1 MSLQKI
7 EESIREMQQAEI
19 PPEVPFSS
27 ETLVRTRLDFAQ
39 RCFTNAQELTRLMD
53 QKANYILA
61 AVGLLT
67 AALGS
72 LASKALEITPD
83 SAWLWLKPAGAVFTL
98 AYMLIAFATIYN
110 ATRVYIAT
118 PHSLRPRTPAPGL
131 LFPLMLLERFRTDA
145 GPDEELYFD
154 KLSALTP
161 NDILLDYSNQITE
174 VSHIYQSKQQRVNL
188 SIGLFRGLI
197 GCWIVTLLLLL
208 AIIVLPH

>member
-1 MSLQKI
+1 MSLPKV
-7 EESIREMQQAEI
+7 EESIREIQQAEI
-19 PPEVPFSS
+19 PLDIPFSS
-27 ETLVRTRLDFAQ
+27 EALARTRLDFAQ

-72 LASKALEITPD
+72 LASRALEITPD
-83 SAWLWLKPAGAVFTL
+83 ANWLWLKPAGAVFTV

-118 PHSLRPRTPAPGL
+118 PHSLRPRTSAPGL
-131 LFPLMLLERFRTDA
+131 LFPLMLLERFRTDT

-154 KLSALTP
+154 KLSVLTP
-161 NDILLDYSNQITE
+161 KDILRDYSNQIVE
-174 VSHIYQSKQQRVNL
+174 ISNIYQSKQRRINL

-197 GCWIVTLLLLL
+197 GCWIITLLLLL
-208 AIIVLPH
+208 AIIVLSH